1 LDGWNLATQ
10 CLRSVLDR
18 AQTIEFELDALM
30 VLLVDVG
37 AQARLQICDVSEFV
51 EVEELGLE
59 RAEEALHGGVVQA
72 IAFGC
77 LPQPDFG

>member
-1 LDGWNLATQ
+1 M
-10 CLRSVLDR
+10 
-18 AQTIEFELDALM
+18 M
-30 VLLVDVG
+30 VLVVNVG
-37 AQARLQICDVSEFV
+37 AQARLQICDVSEIV

-77 LPQPDFG
+77 LPQPDLG